1 MSIDA
6 SCREQQKAADRMFM
20 DFKYTPAG
28 SPEQV
33 RAIGTLTTLMSMWA
47 DFSECRGSAH
57 GFRSDSEPQ
66 AMINPRKDLGPNRL
80 HSGLKL

>member
-6 SCREQQKAADRMFM
+6 RCREQQKAADRMFM
-20 DFKYTPAG
+20 DFKYTPPG

-47 DFSECRGSAH
+47 DFILNAEVQRMDSAL
-57 GFRSDSEPQ
+57 
-66 AMINPRKDLGPNRL
+66 ALNRRQ
-80 HSGLKL
+80 

>member
-6 SCREQQKAADRMFM
+6 RCREQQKAADRMFM

-47 DFSECRGSAH
+47 DFFLNAEVQRM
-57 GFRSDSEPQ
+57 DST
-66 AMINPRKDLGPNRL
+66 LTLNRRQ
-80 HSGLKL
+80 

>member
-6 SCREQQKAADRMFM
+6 RCREQQKTADRMFM

-47 DFSECRGSAH
+47 DFFLNAEVQRMDSA
-57 GFRSDSEPQ
+57 
-66 AMINPRKDLGPNRL
+66 LTLNRRQ
-80 HSGLKL
+80 

>member
-6 SCREQQKAADRMFM
+6 RCREQQSVADRMFM

-33 RAIGTLTTLMSMWA
+33 RAIGTLTFLMSMWA
-47 DFSECRGSAH
+47 DFFLNSEVNRMDAVLALG
-57 GFRSDSEPQ
+57 RS
-66 AMINPRKDLGPNRL
+66 N
-80 HSGLKL
+80 

>member
-6 SCREQQKAADRMFM
+6 RCREQQRVADRMFM

-33 RAIGTLTTLMSMWA
+33 RAISTLTFLMSMWA
-47 DFSECRGSAH
+47 DFFLNSEVNRMDAVLALG
-57 GFRSDSEPQ
+57 RS
-66 AMINPRKDLGPNRL
+66 N
-80 HSGLKL
+80 

>member
-6 SCREQQKAADRMFM
+6 RCREQQKAADRMFM

-47 DFSECRGSAH
+47 DFFLNAEVQRMDSALTL
-57 GFRSDSEPQ
+57 
-66 AMINPRKDLGPNRL
+66 NPR
-80 HSGLKL
+80 H

>member
-6 SCREQQKAADRMFM
+6 RCREQQKVAARMFM

-33 RAIGTLTTLMSMWA
+33 RALSTLTVLMSMWA
-47 DFSECRGSAH
+47 DFFLNAEVRRMDAALALSR
-57 GFRSDSEPQ
+57 
-66 AMINPRKDLGPNRL
+66 PR
-80 HSGLKL
+80 

>member
-6 SCREQQKAADRMFM
+6 RCREQQKVADRMFM

-33 RAIGTLTTLMSMWA
+33 RAIGTLTFLMRVWA
-47 DFSECRGSAH
+47 DF
-57 GFRSDSEPQ
+57 F
-66 AMINPRKDLGPNRL
+66 L
-80 HSGLKL
+80 HSEVKRMDAVLALVRRN

>member
-6 SCREQQKAADRMFM
+6 RCREQQKVADRMFM

-33 RAIGTLTTLMSMWA
+33 RAISTLTVLMSMWA
-47 DFSECRGSAH
+47 DFFLNAEVRRMAAALALSR
-57 GFRSDSEPQ
+57 PQ
-66 AMINPRKDLGPNRL
+66 
-80 HSGLKL
+80 

>member
-6 SCREQQKAADRMFM
+6 RCREQQKVADRMFM

-33 RAIGTLTTLMSMWA
+33 RAISTLTFLMSMWA
-47 DFSECRGSAH
+47 DFFLNSEVNRMDAVLALG
-57 GFRSDSEPQ
+57 RS
-66 AMINPRKDLGPNRL
+66 N
-80 HSGLKL
+80 

>member
-6 SCREQQKAADRMFM
+6 RCREQQKAADRMFM

-33 RAIGTLTTLMSMWA
+33 RAIATLTTLMSMWA
-47 DFSECRGSAH
+47 DFFLNAEVQRMDSAL
-57 GFRSDSEPQ
+57 
-66 AMINPRKDLGPNRL
+66 ALNRRQ
-80 HSGLKL
+80 

>member
-6 SCREQQKAADRMFM
+6 RCREQQKVADRMFM

-33 RAIGTLTTLMSMWA
+33 RAISTLTVLMSIWA
-47 DFSECRGSAH
+47 DFFLNAEVRRMDAALALSR
-57 GFRSDSEPQ
+57 PQ
-66 AMINPRKDLGPNRL
+66 
-80 HSGLKL
+80 

>member
-6 SCREQQKAADRMFM
+6 RCREQQKVADRMFM

-33 RAIGTLTTLMSMWA
+33 RAISTLTVLMSMWA
-47 DFSECRGSAH
+47 DFFLNAEVRRMDAALALS
-57 GFRSDSEPQ
+57 RSQ
-66 AMINPRKDLGPNRL
+66 
-80 HSGLKL
+80 